1 MIDVDISEETT
12 NRLHSI
18 LEGMGV
24 AEEKVLKPALGR
36 GLAAGKTAFNKQ
48 IKEVYNIEINRLSTR
63 YAKFGYKNVSTEGDK
78 IIGSITFSGG
88 VIPLYKFEV
97 SPTEAEYGK
106 GRKTVK
112 AAVMRGGGTGNID
125 NGFIAE
131 MKSSEHMGVFERKG
145 SWKRKTRPTQT
156 GRNTGNNEKIKEL
169 FGPSLSRMADNAVV
183 LETVEDRVNEVI
195 NQRIEHEIERLLS
208 GNGG

>member
-1 MIDVDISEETT
+1 MIDVDISEETAD
-12 NRLHSI
+12 RLHSI
-18 LEGMGV
+18 LEGMGL

-48 IKEVYNIEINRLSTR
+48 IKTVYNIEINRLSTR
-63 YAKFGYKNVSTEGDK
+63 YAKCGYKNVSTEGDK

-88 VIPLYKFEV
+88 VIPLYKYEV

-112 AAVMRGGGTGNID
+112 AAVMRDGGMGNIE

-131 MKSSEHMGVFERKG
+131 MDNEHIGVFERKG
-145 SWKRKTRPTQT
+145 TWKRKTRPTKE
-156 GRNTGNNEKIKEL
+156 GRNTGNNGKIKEL

-183 LETVEDRVNEVI
+183 LQTVEDRVNEVI

>member
-1 MIDVDISEETT
+1 MIDVDISEETAD
-12 NRLHSI
+12 RLHSI
-18 LEGMGV
+18 LEGMGL

-48 IKEVYNIEINRLSTR
+48 IKTVYNIEINRLSTR

-112 AAVMRGGGTGNID
+112 AAVMRDGGMGNIG

-131 MKSSEHMGVFERKG
+131 MDNEHIGVFERKG
-145 SWKRKTRPTQT
+145 TWKRKTRPTKE

-183 LETVEDRVNEVI
+183 LQTVEDRVNEVI

>member
-1 MIDVDISEETT
+1 MIEVDISEETAD
-12 NRLHSI
+12 RLHSI
-18 LEGMGV
+18 LEGMGL

-36 GLAAGKTAFNKQ
+36 GLSAGKTAFNKQ
-48 IKEVYNIEINRLSTR
+48 IKTVYNIDINRLSTR

-78 IIGSITFSGG
+78 IIGSIAFSGG

-112 AAVMRGGGTGNID
+112 AAVMRDGSMGNIE

-131 MKSSEHMGVFERKG
+131 MDNEHIGVFERKG
-145 SWKRKTRPTQT
+145 KWKRKTRPTKE

-183 LETVEDRVNEVI
+183 LQTVEDRVNEVI

>member
-1 MIDVDISEETT
+1 MIEVDISEETAD
-12 NRLHSI
+12 RLHSI
-18 LEGMGV
+18 LEGMGL

-36 GLAAGKTAFNKQ
+36 GLSAGKTAFNKQ
-48 IKEVYNIEINRLSTR
+48 IKTVYNIDINRLSTR

-78 IIGSITFSGG
+78 IIGSIAFSGG

-112 AAVMRGGGTGNID
+112 AAVMRDGGMGNIE

-131 MKSSEHMGVFERKG
+131 MDNEHIGVFERKG
-145 SWKRKTRPTQT
+145 TWKRKTRPTKE

-183 LETVEDRVNEVI
+183 LQTVEDRVNEVI

>member
-1 MIDVDISEETT
+1 MIDVDISEETAD
-12 NRLHSI
+12 RLHSI
-18 LEGMGV
+18 LEGMGL

-48 IKEVYNIEINRLSTR
+48 IKTVYNIEINRLSTR

-112 AAVMRGGGTGNID
+112 AAVMRDGGMGNIE

-131 MKSSEHMGVFERKG
+131 MDNEHIGVFERKG
-145 SWKRKTRPTQT
+145 TWKRKTRPTKE

-183 LETVEDRVNEVI
+183 LQTVEDRVNEVI